1 MRTLALLLGMAA
13 LAFAQDPYRNRMN
26 DPTPSQPV
34 VREGV
39 LPTYWMPYENR
50 MNARFGEAR
59 AGDLTGGPPPNR
71 NRMNVVYPAAAAPA
85 PATIEAPRPDPQP
98 RP

>member
-13 LAFAQDPYRNRMN
+13 LAFAQDPNRNRMN
-26 DPTPSQPV
+26 DPTPANPV

-39 LPTYWMPYENR
+39 LPMYWMPYENR

-59 AGDLTGGPPPNR
+59 AGDLTGAPPPNR
-71 NRMNVVYPAAAAPA
+71 NRMNAVYPAAAAPA
-85 PATIEAPRPDPQP
+85 PAKIELLPLDPLPRP
-98 RP
+98 